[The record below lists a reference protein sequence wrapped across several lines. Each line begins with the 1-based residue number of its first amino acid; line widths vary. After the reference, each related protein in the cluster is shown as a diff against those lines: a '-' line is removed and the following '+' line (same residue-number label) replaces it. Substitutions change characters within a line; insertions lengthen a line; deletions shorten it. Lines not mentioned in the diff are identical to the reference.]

1 MLTVKTKY
9 TRTLILAFLLVAGA
23 RASAQIAQAGEV
35 LLFSTKES
43 VPRADTNGIYTVS
56 DFEIRGNKHTRDM
69 ILLRELPFEQG
80 EQYTLADLMER
91 CQDARSRLLN
101 TGLFLDVVVGV
112 ERGEGDEA
120 IIQVNVKERWYF
132 VPMPVLDVVGKTY
145 QQWLREGMP
154 TSYLRYG
161 VNVKHKNLTGLND
174 KLSVNL
180 LNGYQKELS
189 LVYEGLPLDYRLRWT
204 ASLAFQMG
212 QQRDVQYA
220 TEYNKPK
227 ALHADN
233 QFLYSYTRL
242 SASVS
247 YRPAIKTRHS
257 FSFTWNDESFR
268 DTVGK
273 ANTSFFYNLSRAQYA
288 EVSYQMSYQDV
299 DFAPYPS
306 KGLEGELLLS
316 KKGLD
321 AGPINQWLLRA
332 RASWYQPITEKTF
345 LNLRATG
352 MVKAPFRQPYRQ
364 QGFIAGS
371 DMFLQGYEPYNID
384 GVAGGF
390 AKASIHRRIVDRKVG
405 IRWKRFP
412 QLANIPVKIY
422 AKAFVNGGYIYNEDP
437 GTSFLNN
444 RLLYSGGVGLDLVLF
459 YDFTFRIECSLN
471 ANGQN
476 GLYLHD
482 RNRW

>member
-1 MLTVKTKY
+1 M
-9 TRTLILAFLLVAGA
+9 RTLILACLLVVGA

-56 DFEIRGNKHTRDM
+56 EFEIAGNKHTRDM
-69 ILLRELPFEQG
+69 IVLRELPFEQG

-101 TGLFLDVVVGV
+101 TGLFLDVVVGLK
-112 ERGEGDEA
+112 RGEGDEA
-120 IIQVNVKERWYF
+120 VIQVNVKERWYF

-145 QQWLREGMP
+145 QQWFQEGMP

-161 VNVKHKNLTGLND
+161 VNIKHKNLTGLND

-247 YRPAIKTRHS
+247 FRPAIKTRHS
-257 FSFTWNDESFR
+257 FSFAWNDESFR
-268 DTVGK
+268 DTVVTDP
-273 ANTSFFYNLSRAQYA
+273 NSQLTRFRSRIRIGP
-288 EVSYQMSYQDV
+288 
-299 DFAPYPS
+299 APGPMGDYTRLQRLGS
-306 KGLEGELLLS
+306 V
-316 KKGLD
+316 LD
-321 AGPINQWLLRA
+321 AAGGLTTLDYDAEERVRQVEFPEGDKIVYSRDSRGN
-332 RASWYQPITEKTF
+332 ITE
-345 LNLRATG
+345 
-352 MVKAPFRQPYRQ
+352 V
-364 QGFIAGS
+364 
-371 DMFLQGYEPYNID
+371 
-384 GVAGGF
+384 
-390 AKASIHRRIVDRKVG
+390 RRI
-405 IRWKRFP
+405 
-412 QLANIPVKIY
+412 
-422 AKAFVNGGYIYNEDP
+422 AKPAAPAPDIV
-437 GTSFLNN
+437 TSWSYPASCTYRAMCN
-444 RLLYSGGVGLDLVLF
+444 
-459 YDFTFRIECSLN
+459 
-471 ANGQN
+471 
-476 GLYLHD
+476 
-482 RNRW
+482 